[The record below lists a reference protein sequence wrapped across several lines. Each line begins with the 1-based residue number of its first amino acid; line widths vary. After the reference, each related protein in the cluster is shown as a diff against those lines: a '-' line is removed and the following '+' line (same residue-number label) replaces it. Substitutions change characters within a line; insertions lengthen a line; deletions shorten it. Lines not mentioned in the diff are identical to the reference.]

1 MGLLADT
8 KDVIEGSGLEVQ
20 IVSAGGT
27 GTLAFTPAHPVVTEV
42 QAGGGIM
49 MDALYSDAMQ
59 VEGLEHS
66 LTILATV
73 VSRPAPDR
81 AIIDAG
87 RKTMG
92 DKHQGPVVVGRE
104 GVSLAWLSA
113 EHGTLTLEGDSLEIG
128 DKIEIVPGYS
138 DMTVFLHERIHGV
151 RDERLEVVWDVLGRG
166 KLQ

>member
-8 KDVIEGSGLEVQ
+8 KGVIEESGLEVR

-42 QAGGGIM
+42 QAGGGVM

-59 VEGLEHS
+59 VEGLEHA
-66 LTILATV
+66 LTILTTV

-92 DKHQGPVVVGRE
+92 DKHQEPVVVGRE
-104 GVSLAWLSA
+104 GVSIAWLSA
-113 EHGTLTLEGDSLEIG
+113 EHGTLTVEGGPLEIG
-128 DKIEIVPGYS
+128 DKIEVIPGYS
-138 DMTVFLHERIHGV
+138 DMTVFLHERIHGIRNGRV
-151 RDERLEVVWDVLGRG
+151 EVVWDVLGRG